1 MVFVMTVTM
10 SKPAYLKFMKFVV
23 EHAHPF
29 RSRHTWQEVIGF
41 IFGRFI
47 EGENG
52 SDDDVYITDVL
63 PMDSGSSVYV
73 KVGDYSTI
81 YPTLM
86 QKMEQEEFVVGWIH
100 SHPGLGIFLSGTD
113 VNTQAIYQQMDKRS
127 IAIVVDHTKVNRDH
141 PGLKCFRINDD
152 KFAYNTIPIVIEGVN
167 DYSLEYQSIAN
178 ILGSELK
185 IIKPQFS
192 DFSIAK
198 VGNIEL
204 DVLAPKIYKKGEQF
218 QIFVNYKTEEIGF
231 VKIKYQ
237 SNVSGGSLNSQA
249 DLKMMHKVYNS
260 GIIAVFLIKANPEST
275 KIDFLMSQ
283 IQIINNQNEKISP
296 EPLKIEIKMG

>member
-1 MVFVMTVTM
+1 MTVLM
-10 SKPAYLKFMKFVV
+10 SKPAYLKFLKFVV

-41 IFGRFI
+41 IFGRFNP
-47 EGENG
+47 EPTGDEPE
-52 SDDDVYITDVL
+52 VYITDVL

-86 QKMEQEEFVVGWIH
+86 EKMENNEFVVGWIH

-113 VNTQAIYQQMDKRS
+113 VNTQAIYQQMDGRS
-127 IAIVVDHTKVNRDH
+127 IAIVVDHTKISQSE
-141 PGLKCFRINDD
+141 PGLKCFRITPD
-152 KFAYNTIPIVIEGVN
+152 KFSYNTIPIAIEDIN
-167 DYSLEYQSIAN
+167 NFSFEYQSLAN
-178 ILGSELK
+178 ILESELK

-198 VGNIEL
+198 IGNIEL
-204 DVLAPKIYKKGEQF
+204 DVLAPKTWKKEESF
-218 QIFVNYKTEEIGF
+218 QIIVNYKTDEIGF
-231 VKIKYQ
+231 VKLQYTSEITGG
-237 SNVSGGSLNSQA
+237 NVNGQHKVYNR
-249 DLKMMHKVYNS
+249 HKVYNS
-260 GIIAVFLIKANPEST
+260 GIVGIFQVKSGPQASKLVFQIKE
-275 KIDFLMSQ
+275 

-296 EPLKIEIKMG
+296 DPVTIEIAIT